1 MKVGVTIWFQNMADM
16 QERAMDDVRDKPM
29 PRSDF
34 DVLQDEFALCD
45 LVEPLGFDK
54 LWTIEHHCSPYGM
67 TVTPAQIFSYMA
79 GRTNRIGFGSMVMV
93 LPWNDPIRLAGE
105 ISLLD
110 NMLAGRELSIGVGR
124 GSAPQEFAAFRTD
137 YAESRERMLEI
148 LEILRLALTREFFSY
163 DGKHY
168 QIPETSI
175 RPQPYTPDLTRNM
188 LMAWSSPET
197 RDVAAQSGC
206 APLFNNFSNWDGVRD
221 STAEF
226 NAVRRSHGWEDVAA
240 TVAGPIFV
248 SHDKDKVQQA
258 REWVKMTYDTSIWH
272 YGLFNQP
279 SMRALLEG
287 KEGAELEAIVEAIRA
302 KSLNV
307 GAFGTPEE
315 VLETLLGAQEATGFG
330 ELICQMSYGM
340 MPREWAEDSMT
351 LFSEEVLPTLKD
363 LKVGSTHAAPF
374 AQVEASRDA
383 ANTPA
388 NAHASA

>member
-1 MKVGVTIWFQNMADM
+1 MKVGVTIWFQNMVDM
-16 QERAMDDVRDKPM
+16 QERAMEGVTDRPM

-34 DVLQDEFALCD
+34 ACLQDEFALCD

-79 GRTNRIGFGSMVMV
+79 GRTSRIGFGSMVMV

-124 GSAPQEFAAFRTD
+124 GAAPQEFAAFRTD
-137 YAESRERMLEI
+137 YAESRERMVEI
-148 LEILRLALTREFFSY
+148 LDILRLALTREFFSY
-163 DGKHY
+163 DGQHY

-197 RDVAAQSGC
+197 RALAAESGC
-206 APLFNNFSNWDGVRD
+206 APLFNNFSNWEGVKA
-221 STAEF
+221 STEEF
-226 NAVRRSHGWEDVAA
+226 NTVRRSHGWDDVVG

-248 SHDKDKVQQA
+248 SHDKDKVEQA

-279 SMRALLEG
+279 SIRALLEG
-287 KEGAELEAIVEAIRA
+287 KEGAELEATVEAIRSA
-302 KSLNV
+302 SLKV

-315 VLETLLGAQEATGFG
+315 VLETLINAQEATGFG
-330 ELICQMSYGM
+330 ELICHMNYGL
-340 MPREWAEDSMT
+340 MPQDWATESMT
-351 LFSEEVLPTLKD
+351 LFSEEVLPTLKA
-363 LKVGSTHAAPF
+363 LETKSTHSTPF
-374 AQVEASRDA
+374 AEVERARAESAPVA
-383 ANTPA
+383 ATA
-388 NAHASA
+388 

>member
-1 MKVGVTIWFQNMADM
+1 MKVGVTLWFQNMADM
-16 QERAMDDVRDKPM
+16 QERAMDGVRDKPM
-29 PRSDF
+29 PRSDY
-34 DVLQDEFALCD
+34 DVLKDEFALCD

-79 GRTNRIGFGSMVMV
+79 GRTKRIGFGSMVMV

-110 NMLAGRELSIGVGR
+110 NMLGGRELSIGVGR
-124 GSAPQEFAAFRTD
+124 GAAPQEFAAFRSD
-137 YAESRERMLEI
+137 YSESRERMLEI
-148 LEILRLALTREFFSY
+148 LEILRLGLSQEFFSY
-163 DGKHY
+163 DGQHY
-168 QIPETSI
+168 KIPETTI
-175 RPQPYTPDLTRNM
+175 RPQPHTPDLTRNM

-221 STAEF
+221 STEEF
-226 NAVRRSHGWEDVAA
+226 NAVRRSHGWEDVVA

-248 SHDKDKVQQA
+248 SNDKDKVEQA

-287 KEGAELEAIVEAIRA
+287 KEGA
-302 KSLNV
+302 
-307 GAFGTPEE
+307 GTPEE
-315 VLETLLGAQEATGFG
+315 VLETLLAAQDATGFG

-340 MPREWAEDSMT
+340 MPREWAEDSMR
-351 LFSEEVLPTLKD
+351 LFSEKVLPTLKD
-363 LKVGSTHAAPF
+363 LKVGNTHSAPF
-374 AQVEASRDA
+374 VDVQASRQA
-383 ANTPA
+383 ANVATA
-388 NAHASA
+388 G

>member
-1 MKVGVTIWFQNMADM
+1 MKVGVTLWFQNMVDM
-16 QERAMDDVRDKPM
+16 QERAMEGVKDRPM

-34 DVLQDEFALCD
+34 DCLQDEFALCE

-79 GRTNRIGFGSMVMV
+79 GRTSRIGFGSMVMV

-105 ISLLD
+105 ISMLD

-124 GSAPQEFAAFRTD
+124 GAAPQEFAAFRTD
-137 YAESRERMLEI
+137 YAESRERMVEI
-148 LEILRLALTREFFSY
+148 LDILRLALSREFFSY
-163 DGKHY
+163 DGQHY

-175 RPQPYTPDLTRNM
+175 RPQPYTADLTRNM

-197 RDVAAQSGC
+197 RDLAAQSGC
-206 APLFNNFSNWDGVRD
+206 APLFNNFSNWNGVRD
-221 STAEF
+221 STDAF
-226 NAVRRSHGWEDVAA
+226 NAVRRSNGWEDVAA
-240 TVAGPIFV
+240 TVAGPVFV

-287 KEGAELEAIVEAIRA
+287 KEGAELEAIVEAIRE

-340 MPREWAEDSMT
+340 MPRQWAEDSMT
-351 LFSEEVLPTLKD
+351 LFSNEVLPTLKD
-363 LKVGSTHAAPF
+363 LKVGNTHAAPF
-374 AQVEASRDA
+374 AEVEASRLA
-383 ANTPA
+383 ANVQV
-388 NAHASA
+388 SA

>member
-1 MKVGVTIWFQNMADM
+1 MHG
-16 QERAMDDVRDKPM
+16 VRDKPM
-29 PRSDF
+29 PRSDH
-34 DVLQDEFALCD
+34 DVLKDEFALCD

-79 GRTNRIGFGSMVMV
+79 GRTKRIGFGSMVMV

-110 NMLAGRELSIGVGR
+110 NMLGGRELSIGVGR
-124 GSAPQEFAAFRTD
+124 GAAPQEFAAFRSD
-137 YAESRERMLEI
+137 YSESRERMLEI
-148 LEILRLALTREFFSY
+148 LEILRLGLTQEFFSY

-168 QIPETSI
+168 QIPQTTI
-175 RPQPYTPDLTRNM
+175 RPQPHTPDLTRNM

-206 APLFNNFSNWDGVRD
+206 APLFNNFSNWNGVRE
-221 STAEF
+221 STEEF
-226 NAVRRSHGWEDVAA
+226 NAVRRSKGWEDVVA

-248 SHDKDKVQQA
+248 SNDKDKVQQA

-279 SMRALLEG
+279 SMRALLKG
-287 KEGAELEAIVEAIRA
+287 KEGAELEAIVEAIRE

-315 VLETLLGAQEATGFG
+315 VLETLLAAQDATGFG

-351 LFSEEVLPTLKD
+351 LFSEKVLPTLKD
-363 LKVGSTHAAPF
+363 LKVGSTQSAPF
-374 AQVEASRDA
+374 ADVQASREA
-383 ANTPA
+383 
-388 NAHASA
+388 ASASALASA